1 MLIGCGC
8 HCAKFKTFWN
18 LKQFK
23 IIVKKNQ
30 NLNNFKTAKPE
41 K

>member
-1 MLIGCGC
+1 MLIGHGC
-8 HCAKFKTFWN
+8 H
-18 LKQFK
+18 KQFK